1 MKEVILIGPK
11 LLENNTYQHSV
22 LSIKTLDSHNPKIR
36 GTLSYFPFN
45 FSLPSPLCLCS
56 WQYSVD

>member
-22 LSIKTLDSHNPKIR
+22 LSIKTLDSHNPKR
-36 GTLSYFPFN
+36 HGTLSYFPFVF
-45 FSLPSPLCLCS
+45 FSPFSP
-56 WQYSVD
+56 VFV